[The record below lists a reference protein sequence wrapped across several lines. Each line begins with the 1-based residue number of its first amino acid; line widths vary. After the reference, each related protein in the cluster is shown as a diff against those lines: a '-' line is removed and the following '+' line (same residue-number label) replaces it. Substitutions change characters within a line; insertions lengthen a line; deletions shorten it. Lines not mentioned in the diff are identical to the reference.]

1 MCSIMNYYVY
11 TVYCVVL
18 HYVLWNFR
26 YAVGGDEEEQNV
38 TMTGSEPAGIISV
51 K

>member
-1 MCSIMNYYVY
+1 MYYYVY
-11 TVYCVVL
+11 TVHCVVL

-26 YAVGGDEEEQNV
+26 YVVGRAEEEWNV
-38 TMTGSEPAGIISV
+38 NMTGSEPGIVSV

>member
-1 MCSIMNYYVY
+1 MYYYVY

-26 YAVGGDEEEQNV
+26 YAVGGAEGERNV
-38 TMTGSEPAGIISV
+38 TSEPGIISV
-51 K
+51 D

>member
-1 MCSIMNYYVY
+1 MYYYVY
-11 TVYCVVL
+11 TVYCVIL

-26 YAVGGDEEEQNV
+26 YAVGGAEEEWNV
-38 TMTGSEPAGIISV
+38 TVTESEPGIVSV